1 MSQILSLGSVQY
13 LIFINDLTKKPQSN
27 PKLFAGYTLL
37 LSMIYDPE
45 NTAKQLFLSM
55 EDEWMD
61 AFVENE
67 L

>member
-27 PKLFAGYTLL
+27 PKLFADYTLL

-55 EDEWMD
+55 EGEWMD